1 MTKALIEIDIVS
13 DVVCPWCVIGFARL
27 QQALKVLNRK
37 VNAKLTWHPF
47 ELNPAMPEQ
56 GENLRKHLSA
66 KYGTTLTGSIEA
78 RAMLT
83 ELGQNVN
90 FTFNY
95 FDEMK
100 MLNSHQCHQ
109 LILWAKDS
117 GKQTELAMALFE
129 LFFTHQSEFTK
140 DNLLT
145 VVETVELDIEQAK
158 AILANNSLSKQV
170 KQEEKQWQ
178 QQGVSGVPAFIFNNQ
193 SMVVGAQE
201 VDRFV
206 SIITELTSE
215 EA

>member
-27 QQALKVLNRK
+27 QQALKVLNGK
-37 VNAKLTWHPF
+37 VDAKLTWHPF

-178 QQGVSGVPAFIFNNQ
+178 QQGISGVPAFIFNNQ